1 MGYGIDYHMKDGTYK
16 LTRTSMA
23 LDGWTLRAL
32 DELSERLNT
41 SKAEVIRRAV
51 REMKDRSDREVAAPK
66 PLEALDWL
74 QTGGGLVAEEAADF
88 RAAMIAERNAKKYW
102 WEP

>member
-1 MGYGIDYHMKDGTYK
+1 MSYA

-23 LDGWTLRAL
+23 LDGWTIQAL
-32 DELSERLNT
+32 KELSEKWQI

-51 REMKDRSDREVAAPK
+51 RQLKLQADKEDSQPS

-74 QTGGGLVAEEAADF
+74 QQGGGLVAEEAAEF
-88 RAAMIAERNAKKYW
+88 RAEVKAGREARKFW

>member
-1 MGYGIDYHMKDGTYK
+1 MSYA

-23 LDGWTLRAL
+23 LDGWTIQAL
-32 DELSERLNT
+32 KDLSEKWQI

-51 REMKDRSDREVAAPK
+51 RQLKLQADREEQTPS

-74 QTGGGLVAEEAADF
+74 QKGGGLVAEEAAEF
-88 RAAMIAERNAKKYW
+88 RAEVKAGREARKYW
-102 WEP
+102 WEA